1 MDTAAITAPVHG
13 PGMRLARLLIVPLL
27 ATPLL
32 AEATL
37 AEQPIRVTTDTAEYC
52 GLLAARL
59 SSQPG
64 ASQPSVQT
72 LAAEG
77 VRLCD
82 TGHTRTGIAK
92 LRRAL
97 RTVQGTSQG
106 NVLQAGGQ

>member
-1 MDTAAITAPVHG
+1 VPINAAVH
-13 PGMRLARLLIVPLL
+13 PRDMRPARLLPATLLIVPLL

-37 AEQPIRVTTDTAEYC
+37 ADSPARVTTDTAQYC
-52 GLLAARL
+52 DHLAARL
-59 SSQPG
+59 SSQP
-64 ASQPSVQT
+64 AAARASVQS

-77 VRLCD
+77 IRLCD

-97 RTVQGTSQG
+97 RTVQGPGEPT
-106 NVLQAGGQ
+106 AP